1 MKSNA
6 RMKNRGKILLNS
18 KERLANINKG
28 TAQKE
33 LSHAAKGLCF
43 GYLLSEFKGLL
54 QLNCIG
60 IPGVAEGFANDFETA
75 FG

>member
-6 RMKNRGKILLNS
+6 RMKNRGKILMNS
-18 KERLANINKG
+18 KEKRANINKG
-28 TAQKE
+28 TAQRE
-33 LSHAAKGLCF
+33 LSHTVKGLCF

-60 IPGVAEGFANDFETA
+60 VPGVAEGFAYDFETA